1 MSSFYSCDTTVTMPS
16 RSRHEPNIANLLPMI
31 MKGIE
36 CLGNE
41 KYMMECNMEIAV
53 PLLSIL
59 GDNFRAPPPGE
70 NITVPNVA
78 CVSCAGKCTCTLL
91 NSEESLLLESFTHK

>member
-1 MSSFYSCDTTVTMPS
+1 MSSFYSSDTTVTMPS
-16 RSRHEPNIANLLPMI
+16 RSRREPNIAHLLRMI

-41 KYMMECNMEIAV
+41 KNMMECIMEIAV

-59 GDNFRAPPPGE
+59 GDNVRAPPPGE
-70 NITVPNVA
+70 NVTVPNVA
-78 CVSCAGKCTCTLL
+78 CVSCAGNILL
-91 NSEESLLLESFTHK
+91 YC